1 MFFSKPILLIT
12 FRRPEFTKIIL
23 QIIKKIN
30 PKILYVIS
38 DGPRNK
44 NDNTDIIKCRK
55 IINGINWCKV
65 KKKFF
70 KKNIGLQY
78 IGPLSLNWVFS
89 NEKEVIVLED
99 DTIPN
104 KSFFYFCEKILN
116 KYCNNKKISQ
126 VSGTNILNS
135 DCVMNYSKS
144 YFFSKYSNIW
154 GWATWKD
161 RWIDYDYKMN
171 NWKKFKNK
179 LLIQCY
185 SKPEY
190 AWWKKM
196 FDIAYYKKNYNNWD
210 YQWTYI
216 NFLKKRYSIV
226 PKRNLITNIGIT
238 KASGENPSKVF
249 NLRNF
254 EITFPLKHP
263 KNIFINK
270 NLDRKICDKIYSMPK
285 LSYRIKNKLKKY
297 LHFFK

>member
-1 MFFSKPILLIT
+1 MIFSKPILLIT
-12 FRRPEFTKIIL
+12 FRRPESTKIIL

-30 PKILYVIS
+30 PRILYIIS

-44 NDNTDIIKCRK
+44 NDNVDIIKCRK
-55 IINGINWCKV
+55 IINSINWCKV

-70 KKNIGLQY
+70 KKNIGLKY
-78 IGPLSLNWVFS
+78 IGPLSLDWVFS
-89 NEKEVIVLED
+89 NEKEIIVLED

-104 KSFFYFCEKILN
+104 KSFFYFCEIILN

-135 DCVMNYSKS
+135 DYIKNYPKS

-161 RWIDYDYKMN
+161 RWIDYDYRMN

-179 LLIQCY
+179 LLKQCY

-190 AWWKKM
+190 TWWKKM

-226 PKRNLITNIGIT
+226 PKRNLITNIGVT
-238 KASGENPSKVF
+238 KSSGENPSKVF

-297 LHFFK
+297 LYFFK